1 MTWED
6 ARPNT
11 HLEKQIRVNLLTGAE
26 DIGDSKPFST
36 LFLQL
41 LTRPSSLR
49 MLISRITEEEKKRT
63 FSFFFFLLK
72 GKTHFHP

>member
-26 DIGDSKPFST
+26 DIGDSKPSH
-36 LFLQL
+36 
-41 LTRPSSLR
+41 
-49 MLISRITEEEKKRT
+49 
-63 FSFFFFLLK
+63 FFYNC
-72 GKTHFHP
+72 